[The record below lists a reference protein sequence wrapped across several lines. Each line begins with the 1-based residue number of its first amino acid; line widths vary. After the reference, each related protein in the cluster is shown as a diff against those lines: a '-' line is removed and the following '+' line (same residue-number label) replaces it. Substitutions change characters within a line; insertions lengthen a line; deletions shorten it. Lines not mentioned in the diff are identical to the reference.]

1 MNERQNH
8 PSDEIQ
14 GLLSRKQVLES
25 RLINGEEIIR
35 REREQGS
42 LKNAA
47 RWEQEW
53 IGLLREYEQVCERL
67 EELGE

>member
-1 MNERQNH
+1 MDERQNH

-35 REREQGS
+35 REREHGS